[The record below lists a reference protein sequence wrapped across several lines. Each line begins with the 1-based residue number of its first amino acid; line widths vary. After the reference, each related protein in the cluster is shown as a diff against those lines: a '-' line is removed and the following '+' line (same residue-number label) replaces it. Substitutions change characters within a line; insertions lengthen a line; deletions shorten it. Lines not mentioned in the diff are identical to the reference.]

1 MKRKGQRIKALEA
14 EVEALHVE
22 VGVLIAEVTRL
33 KTPPWPPSVVPDP
46 WSPSV
51 PSPPWQVGD
60 KVPYPIQI
68 WCDSSNETIASAAL
82 EAAAPSANA

>member
-22 VGVLIAEVTRL
+22 VGVLIAEITRL
-33 KTPPWPPSVVPDP
+33 KTPWPPSVVPDP
-46 WSPSV
+46 WNPIV
-51 PSPPWQVGD
+51 PSPPWEVGD
-60 KVPYPIQI
+60 KFPAPLQV
-68 WCDSSNETIASAAL
+68 WCQESSDTIASAAL